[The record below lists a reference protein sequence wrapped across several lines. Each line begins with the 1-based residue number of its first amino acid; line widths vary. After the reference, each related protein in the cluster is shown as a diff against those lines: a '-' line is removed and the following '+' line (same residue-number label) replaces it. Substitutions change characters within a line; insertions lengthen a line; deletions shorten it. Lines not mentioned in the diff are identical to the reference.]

1 MNDDASKKPSAA
13 SANAVD
19 NGTPMEQEE
28 QSYLV
33 KWSVEEVGEFI
44 RSLGT
49 LGGYSDY
56 ADDFLNHDIDGQAL
70 ILLNENHLVN
80 NLNMKLG
87 PALKIMQKIEAIKNN
102 PPPVATTN
110 NE

>member
-1 MNDDASKKPSAA
+1 M
-13 SANAVD
+13 
-19 NGTPMEQEE
+19 
-28 QSYLV
+28 
-33 KWSVEEVGEFI
+33 EEVGEFI

-87 PALKIMQKIEAIKNN
+87 PALKIMQRIEAIKNN
-102 PPPVATTN
+102 PPPAASNT
-110 NE
+110 E